1 LVLARPTPMKDNNS
15 KFIKYIFIL
24 ICILE
29 LTSHVFDIRDMHLF
43 TKPLLI
49 PVLMVFFR
57 RALTTQLNSSFML
70 AILALIFSWIGDVSL
85 MYEDNDPIY
94 FLIGLSGFSIAQI
107 LYIFSFKKARYNDET
122 VISIK
127 YQLLFLLPFV
137 VSGAVILW
145 FLVPAADELAYPL
158 IIYSLLLLGMVISA
172 ILRLDQTKQSSFNQ
186 VFIGAVLFM
195 ISDSLLGFNK
205 FLLPMENAQLFILL
219 TYILAQWN
227 IVNGLLK
234 HFNEA

>member
-1 LVLARPTPMKDNNS
+1 MKENNS
-15 KFIKYIFIL
+15 KFIQYLFIL
-24 ICILE
+24 VSVLE
-29 LTSHVFDIRDMHLF
+29 LASHVFDIRDMHHF

-57 RALTTQLNSSFML
+57 RALKTQLNSSFML
-70 AILALIFSWIGDVSL
+70 ATLALIFSWIGDVSL
-85 MYEDNDPIY
+85 MFEENDSIY

-127 YQLLFLLPFV
+127 NQLLYSLPFV
-137 VSGAVILW
+137 ISGAVLLW
-145 FLVPAADELAYPL
+145 FLVPAAGELAYPL
-158 IIYSLLLLGMVISA
+158 IVYSLLLLGMVIMS

-186 VFIGAVLFM
+186 VFIGALLFM

-234 HFNEA
+234 HYNEE